1 MSDRYYK
8 QELIRRLQFY
18 LDYLKEQDQA
28 NPVATGRG
36 VKLISEV
43 IDYICKN

>member
-18 LDYLKEQDQA
+18 LEFLKEQDA
-28 NPVATGRG
+28 GNPAATGRG
-36 VKLISEV
+36 VKLISEA
-43 IDYICKN
+43 IEYISRK

>member
-18 LDYLKEQDQA
+18 LEILKEQDEA

>member
-18 LDYLKEQDQA
+18 LEFLKEQDA
-28 NPVATGRG
+28 GNPVANGRG

-43 IDYICKN
+43 LDYICKN